1 MLALNS
7 FAEML
12 REPGPWCTVH
22 VEASTGTVTTREATE
37 VLANN
42 VSRAVAE
49 AGASDDDVRAAE
61 QLEWA
66 ARGEAGPV
74 SRFVLIRNGQV
85 VVNELVPGAPA
96 RPLVEVGPI
105 PDLLPLAAVQNA
117 DVEYLLVQAERADA
131 EIGRY
136 RASAPAVL
144 DSEEVHG
151 DTENLTKVP
160 LGGYSQGKYQHRTE
174 EVWRRNGAEVAAE
187 VNRLVEEGGV
197 QLVVL
202 AGDERARL
210 KVQEALSERAAALV
224 RTVDMNS
231 SAPGADQERFNE
243 EVDAVVTEAA
253 ARRQHEALTRLV
265 DGIGRSSAGGW
276 AETVNALREA
286 RVGTLLL
293 CPEAVEGQSLVALGA
308 EPWVAESEDGAV
320 GAPALGQADA
330 AAALLRA
337 AVLTKADTILVP
349 SGALDGGSPAA
360 ALLRW

>member
-1 MLALNS
+1 MLSLKS
-7 FAEML
+7 LAETL

-22 VEASTGTVTTREATE
+22 AEVSTGTVSTHEATE

-42 VSRAVAE
+42 VSRAVTE
-49 AGASDDDVRAAE
+49 AGGSENDARAAE

-66 ARGEAGPV
+66 AIGEPGPV

-85 VVNELVPGAPA
+85 AVNELLPGAPV
-96 RPLVEVGPI
+96 RPVVEVGPI
-105 PDLLPLAAVQNA
+105 PDLLPLAEVQNT

-131 EIGRY
+131 EIARY
-136 RASAPAVL
+136 RASAHAAMA
-144 DSEEVHG
+144 SEEVHG

-174 EVWRRNGAEVAAE
+174 EVWRRNGADVAAE
-187 VNRLVEEGGV
+187 VNRIVEEGGV
-197 QLVVL
+197 QLVIL

-210 KVQEALSERAAALV
+210 MVQEALSERAAGLAQA
-224 RTVDMNS
+224 VDMNS
-231 SAPGADQERFNE
+231 SAPGADQERFAE
-243 EVDAVVTEAA
+243 EVDAVVAEAVG
-253 ARRQHEALTRLV
+253 RRAQDALTRV
-265 DGIGRSSAGGW
+265 TDGIGRSSAGGW

-286 RVGTLLL
+286 RVGTLVL
-293 CPEAVEGQSLVALGA
+293 CPEALEGKNLLALGA

-320 GAPALGQADA
+320 GAPPLGRADA

-337 AVLTKADTILVP
+337 AVLTNADTVLVP
-349 SGALDGGSPAA
+349 PGALDGGSAAA